1 MKPIAR
7 SAKNQEMMNKAN
19 TIEDLK
25 YLKIYKPEKY
35 AEECKRLGIVE
46 PVYPMKVN
54 KNKS

>member
-1 MKPIAR
+1 MF
-7 SAKNQEMMNKAN
+7 
-19 TIEDLK
+19 IELLLNLIYLK